1 MIQLNNMTKHYRSI
15 TGKKRVIY
23 QDQSIIIPMD
33 KDVAVLGRNGA
44 GKSTLIRL
52 IGGIEKPS
60 SGEIKTSL
68 SVSWPLGLGTGIQ
81 GKLTGRQ
88 NTEFVCRVYGIENVD
103 EAHAYVQEFS
113 EIGRNYDEVVSTYS
127 SGMKS
132 KLAFGISILIRFDVL
147 LLDEVLSVGD
157 ARFKKKCES
166 VLNELRERGSRILL
180 VSHSEQSVRKMC
192 QAGLVVN
199 NGQLQYIDDID
210 MAINVFNGNLN
221 GKN

>member
-1 MIQLNNMTKHYRSI
+1 MIRLNKMTKHYRSI
-15 TGKKRVIY
+15 TGRKKVIY
-23 QDQSIIIPMD
+23 KEQTIDIPMD
-33 KDVAVLGRNGA
+33 RDVAVLGRNGA

-60 SGEIKTSL
+60 SGTIDTEL
-68 SVSWPLGLGTGIQ
+68 SISWPLGLGTGIQ

-88 NTEFVCRVYGIENVD
+88 NTEFVCRVYGIENVE
-103 EAHAYVQEFS
+103 EAHAYVQDFS
-113 EIGRNYDEVVSTYS
+113 EIGQNYDEIVANYS

-132 KLAFGISILIRFDVL
+132 KLAFGISIMIRFDVL

-157 ARFKKKCES
+157 ARFKKKCET
-166 VLNELRERGSRILL
+166 VLNELRDDGSRILL

-199 NGQLQYIDDID
+199 DGQLEYIDDIET
-210 MAINVFNGNLN
+210 AIKVFNGNLH